1 MSRKTFTDKE
11 SVDLVLGDAGA
22 VKLFVNGKE
31 IKDDFQPGQVER
43 LTYTKDDP
51 LQDQPQAG

>member
-1 MSRKTFTDKE
+1 M
-11 SVDLVLGDAGA
+11 LGDAGA

-31 IKDDFQPGQVER
+31 IKERFEPGQVER

-51 LQDQPQAG
+51 RQGQAQAG